1 MMKTITVKGVGSVSV
16 KPDLIVISMNLETK
30 NKDYEKT
37 MDYAAQR
44 IDLLN
49 DALEEIGFEKKSVK
63 TTDFHVRTQYE
74 SVKDKDGTYK
84 RVFDGYV
91 CAHSLKVEF
100 DFDTKRLAKVLS
112 AIAACFASPE
122 LSVAFTVKDSS
133 AVSEELLKS
142 AAKNA
147 VKKAETLCQAS
158 GAKLGEL
165 ISIDYSWGEI
175 NVYSDTGYGV
185 ERSCMMKADAC
196 LSDIDIEPD
205 DVKVRDTVTFVWE
218 IL

>member
-1 MMKTITVKGVGSVSV
+1 MMKTITVKGVGNVSV

-74 SVKDKDGTYK
+74 SVKDKDGSYK

-100 DFDTKRLAKVLS
+100 DFD
-112 AIAACFASPE
+112 
-122 LSVAFTVKDSS
+122 
-133 AVSEELLKS
+133 
-142 AAKNA
+142 
-147 VKKAETLCQAS
+147 KKAEILCQAS

-205 DVKVRDTVTFVWE
+205 DVKVKDTVTFVWE

>member
-1 MMKTITVKGVGSVSV
+1 MMKTITVKGVGNVSV
-16 KPDLIVISMNLETK
+16 KPDLIVVSMNLETK

-74 SVKDKDGTYK
+74 SVKDK
-84 RVFDGYV
+84 
-91 CAHSLKVEF
+91 E
-100 DFDTKRLAKVLS
+100 
-112 AIAACFASPE
+112 
-122 LSVAFTVKDSS
+122 
-133 AVSEELLKS
+133 
-142 AAKNA
+142 
-147 VKKAETLCQAS
+147 AEILCQAS

-205 DVKVRDTVTFVWE
+205 DVKVKDTVTFVWE